1 VAFFRCSAVG
11 AGVVMMLPGLCALL
25 LVAVTPSGSK
35 PDPATRSAVL
45 IALAVGFAGM
55 LLIAWPLRRP
65 SR

>member
-1 VAFFRCSAVG
+1 
-11 AGVVMMLPGLCALL
+11 MMLPGLCALL